1 LDRKKDESKKNAK
14 EAYWVLGAWQYAK
27 ESEHFQC
34 RWRFEFKMLLFL
46 EGRPVVDPGVD
57 EGGAI
62 LFVCENC
69 LKARTRRND

>member
-1 LDRKKDESKKNAK
+1 
-14 EAYWVLGAWQYAK
+14 VLGAWQYAK